1 MTAEQL
7 TPAAFPEQSREL
19 VEACHYLGA
28 RGLAP
33 ATGGNFSVRLDDE
46 HCLITQSGCDKSQL
60 TVNDLMVS
68 DLENNVLDRALRPS
82 AELGLHTCLYRMDT
96 GIGAVLHTHSVVS
109 TVLSR
114 ATEGDL
120 LLQGFE
126 MQKALA
132 GNFSHEQ
139 TICIPVFDN
148 TQDIAALA
156 EHVRQRRSLDAL
168 SRETVLQP
176 GFLVRGHGL
185 YAWGKDLTEARRH
198 VEGFEF
204 LFACA
209 WQEKLLDKNR

>member
-1 MTAEQL
+1 MIKNML
-7 TPAAFPEQSREL
+7 SGPVSPISFPEKSQAL
-19 VEACHYLGA
+19 VAVCRFLGEH
-28 RGLAP
+28 GWAP
-33 ATGGNFSVRLDDE
+33 ATGGNFSVRLDDR

-60 TVNDLMVS
+60 TVDDLMVC
-68 DLENNVLDRALRPS
+68 DLEGHALHRALRPS
-82 AELGLHTCLYRMDT
+82 AELGLHTCLYSLDKS
-96 GIGAVLHTHSVVS
+96 IGAVLHSHSVTS

-132 GNFSHEQ
+132 GNQSHQ
-139 TICIPVFDN
+139 QAISIPIFDN
-148 TQDIAALA
+148 DQDIK
-156 EHVRQRRSLDAL
+156 AL
-168 SRETVLQP
+168 SNRVQQHMSQHGLTQP

-185 YAWGKDLTEARRH
+185 YAWGKDLAEARRH

-209 WQEKLLDKNR
+209 WQEKLLEGK